1 MRPTILLLFALG
13 ASTAQASWFSS
24 AKRTETSPSAWSS
37 EQLAKAQALF
47 QGLKVD
53 AFDTWDESRLREFLL
68 EQGVV
73 APSGTREQL
82 VLLAKQKYNL
92 YSSAA
97 SSYSASASSLA
108 SQASDTAYTA
118 LYGDSKSQASKSV
131 SSYVAQ
137 ATSDASR
144 KLDDSKDYVYST
156 WDDNRLRKYLEDKG
170 VIKTKQQATRD
181 ELLEKMRETYSQTT
195 NPIWKAWSDSYIHEW
210 LVSHGIL
217 HPDEHKPR
225 DQLVS
230 DMKKYYYDN
239 KLKDTVYTSWSDSQ
253 IHKWLIDHGII
264 KTDAQVEREK
274 LEKLIADHYANA
286 KDTIWSSWKDSD
298 MRDWLIA
305 NGYLKSDVQKTR
317 EELVDL
323 MESKYNDAST
333 RTAAY
338 LVWPDARLRAYLREH
353 GISDAALPTSR
364 PGLLQEVRIRWVQ
377 TTTRAEALFA
387 TIREVI
393 TSGVEA
399 AEEKL
404 GTVRSR
410 RLHFRLLFNICYPQ
424 ILDILTGHVESAKTR
439 ANEAQDATKDYVNE
453 KYAEGKDYA
462 GQKAGEAKAK
472 AGDTYEYASDKTAE
486 AKGKA
491 GAKSAEYSSAGK
503 KYWNEKVEAAKKK
516 ADQAKVEL

>member
-404 GTVRSR
+404 GT
-410 RLHFRLLFNICYPQ
+410 